1 MIIKPVITEKT
12 IALAENLNQYTF
24 EVSPLA
30 NKTEA
35 AKDLSKQ
42 FKVTV
47 KAVKVLNRLGQT
59 YRVGR
64 DGRHFGK
71 RQDRKVMVF
80 KLKAGDTIDF
90 FKQ

>member
-12 IALAENLNQYTF
+12 IALAESLNQYTF

-71 RQDRKVMVF
+71 HQDRKIMVF